1 MRKIYSL
8 FLLSLCSTLMMA
20 QTKNVTFVVDMNQ
33 FGGSFSIVNLNGT
46 FNGWCGSCDTMTD
59 VNNDGV
65 YEITMTLNAP
75 DTIEYKF
82 TVDGW
87 TNQENFNGNQWWV
100 YQ

>member
-1 MRKIYSL
+1 
-8 FLLSLCSTLMMA
+8 MMA

-65 YEITMTLNAP
+65 YEITM
-75 DTIEYKF
+75 KS
-82 TVDGW
+82 W
-87 TNQENFNGNQWWV
+87 
-100 YQ
+100 